1 MSVEVMEEVKV
12 SSGKAE
18 WENVKKLYQFQWIQR
33 WSWLM
38 AMAVVAVIGLI
49 GTIIDRLFY
58 KPSSWYL
65 MIGSGNSFG
74 AYAFIILIIMCIF
87 GANILTAP
95 NLTMYPGTV
104 RTRFISRI
112 LFDYSLLCSGA
123 VCFMAAHLLGMG
135 VTKIIAKAGGPI
147 WEYVMFDWKTFLMRG
162 TLCLAYFILV
172 YNFFILLYCLAVK
185 AGPKYSLTGL
195 AVIMVTGGVLLYKG
209 VLLKILVKLWGF
221 YMEKDMG
228 YTAALVRVLGSAAV
242 FLLLAYCI
250 VMLIHSW
257 REDMKGIIGFALVM
271 MYVFSIMGIM
281 LKSGDGTSEMVN
293 IESGCGNLEQD
304 IKDGMAITSDRIIHA
319 GKLDGNKVNFNKN
332 NAGEFYDDLDDL
344 VCTIGWIEL
353 EEAKENHLVPK
364 DLQVASENVY
374 VRIIADN
381 SKYKDKY
388 MYQGIIDNIQVDFVD
403 GECRLKLGS
412 KAVVYDKFLTA
423 FDSVL
428 GKNATTVQWSSMS
441 EDVMSSVLQQCQIYI
456 CYHKEDMINA
466 QAIQNYF
473 FDTSLPWY
481 GAIEEEE

>member
-1 MSVEVMEEVKV
+1 MSVEVMEETKIGR
-12 SSGKAE
+12 GKAE
-18 WENVKKLYQFQWIQR
+18 WENIKKLYGFQWVQR
-33 WSWLM
+33 WSWLA
-38 AMAVVAVIGLI
+38 AMAVVAIVGLI
-49 GTIIDRLFY
+49 GTIIDRCFY
-58 KPSSWYL
+58 KPASWYM

-74 AYAFIILIIMCIF
+74 VYTVIILIIICVF

-112 LFDYSLLCSGA
+112 LFDYSMLCSGA

-162 TLCLAYFILV
+162 TLCLIYFIFI
-172 YNFFILLYCLAVK
+172 YNFFILIYCLAVK
-185 AGPKYSLTGL
+185 AGPRYSMIGL

-209 VLLKILVKLWGF
+209 VLLKILMKLWSF

-228 YTAALVRVLGSAAV
+228 YFTALVRVLGSAAV

-250 VMLIHSW
+250 VMKIHSW
-257 REDMKGIIGFALVM
+257 REDMKGIIGFALII
-271 MYVFSIMGIM
+271 MYIFSIMGTIM
-281 LKSGDGTSEMVN
+281 MTDNGGSQWEN
-293 IESGCGNLEQD
+293 IESGSGNLEQD
-304 IKDGMAITSDRIIHA
+304 IKDGIVITSDRTIHA
-319 GKLDGNKVNFNKN
+319 GKLDGNKVNFDKS
-332 NAGEFYDDLDDL
+332 NAREFYDDFDEL

-353 EEAKENHLVPK
+353 EEAKENHLVPQ
-364 DLQVASENVY
+364 DLQVNLGDVY

-388 MYQGIIDNIQVDFVD
+388 MYQGIIDNIQVDFGD
-403 GECRLKLGS
+403 GECKLKLGS
-412 KAVVYDKFLTA
+412 KAVVYDKFLTV

-428 GKNATTVQWSSMS
+428 GKNAETVQWSSIS
-441 EDVMSSVLQQCQIYI
+441 EDAMTSVLQQCQIYI
-456 CYHKEDMINA
+456 CYHKEDMTNA

-481 GAIEEEE
+481 GAIEE